1 VSQFFQIHPEN
12 PQARLVKQAVEIIQK
27 GGLVVLPTDCAYILV
42 CHIGDKSAMER
53 VKALRE
59 LDDKH
64 NYTLVCRD
72 LSELS
77 NYAKV
82 NNATYRQLKQHTPGA
97 FTFILDATKEVPKRL
112 IQPKK
117 KTIGMRVPDNAILQ
131 AILEELNEP
140 LMSTSLIMPG
150 DELPLSDPYEIR
162 QMLEHS
168 LDLVIDGGY
177 CGFEATTVL
186 DLTGD
191 DIVLLRQGVGD
202 ASAFLE

>member
-1 VSQFFQIHPEN
+1 MSQFFQIHPEN

-27 GGLVVLPTDCAYILV
+27 GGLAVLPTDCAYILV
-42 CHIGDKSAMER
+42 CPIGDKSAMER
-53 VKALRE
+53 MRSLRQ
-59 LDDKH
+59 LDEKH
-64 NYTLVCRD
+64 NYTILCRD

-77 NYAKV
+77 NYARV
-82 NNATYRQLKQHTPGA
+82 DNATYRQLKHHTPGA
-97 FTFILDATKEVPKRL
+97 FTFILNATKEVPRRL

-117 KTIGMRVPDNAILQ
+117 KTIGMRVPDNAILL

-150 DELPLSDPYEIR
+150 DELPLSDPYDIR
-162 QMLEHS
+162 QTLEHA

-177 CGFEATTVL
+177 CGLEATTVI
-186 DLTGD
+186 DLTD
-191 DIVLLRQGVGD
+191 DEAVLLRQGVGD

>member
-1 VSQFFQIHPEN
+1 MSQFFQIHPEN
-12 PQARLVKQAVEIIQK
+12 PQARLVKQAIEIIQK

-82 NNATYRQLKQHTPGA
+82 DNATYRQLKHHTPGA

-150 DELPLSDPYEIR
+150 DEQPLSDPYEIR

-186 DLTGD
+186 DLTGED
-191 DIVLLRQGVGD
+191 VVLLRQGAGD

>member
-1 VSQFFQIHPEN
+1 MSQFFQIHPEN

-53 VKALRE
+53 VKTLRE

-82 NNATYRQLKQHTPGA
+82 DNATYRQLKQHTPGA

-150 DELPLSDPYEIR
+150 DEQPLSDPYEIR

-177 CGFEATTVL
+177 CGYEATTVL
-186 DLTGD
+186 DLTGED
-191 DIVLLRQGVGD
+191 VVLLRQGVGD

>member
-1 VSQFFQIHPEN
+1 MSQFFQIHAEN

-27 GGLVVLPTDCAYILV
+27 GGLVVLPTDCAYVLV
-42 CHIGDKSAMER
+42 CHIGDKSSMER
-53 VKALRE
+53 MRTLRQ

-64 NYTLVCRD
+64 NYTLICRD

-82 NNATYRQLKQHTPGA
+82 DNATYRQLKHHTPGA
-97 FTFILDATKEVPKRL
+97 FTFILNATKEVPKRL

-117 KTIGMRVPDNAILQ
+117 KTIGMRVPDNVILQ

-150 DELPLSDPYEIR
+150 DDQPLSDPYDIR
-162 QMLEHS
+162 QTLERS

-186 DLTGD
+186 DLTD
-191 DIVLLRQGVGD
+191 DEAVLLRQGVGD
-202 ASAFLE
+202 ATAFLE

>member
-53 VKALRE
+53 VKTLRE

-82 NNATYRQLKQHTPGA
+82 DNATYRQLKHHTPGA

-177 CGFEATTVL
+177 CGYEATTVL
-186 DLTGD
+186 DLTGED
-191 DIVLLRQGVGD
+191 VVLLRQGVGD

>member
-1 VSQFFQIHPEN
+1 MSQFFQIHPET
-12 PQARLVKQAVEIIQK
+12 PQVRLVKQAVEIIQQ
-27 GGLVVLPTDCAYILV
+27 GGLVVLPTDCAYVLV
-42 CHIGDKSAMER
+42 CRIGDKSAMER
-53 VKALRE
+53 MRALRQ

-64 NYTLVCRD
+64 NYTLICRD

-77 NYAKV
+77 HYAKV
-82 NNATYRQLKQHTPGA
+82 DNATYRQLKHHTPGA
-97 FTFILDATKEVPKRL
+97 FTFILNATKEVPKRL

-117 KTIGMRVPDNAILQ
+117 KTIGMRVPDNKILLAILD
-131 AILEELNEP
+131 ELNEP

-150 DELPLSDPYEIR
+150 DELPLSDPYDIR
-162 QMLEHS
+162 QMLENS

-186 DLTGD
+186 DLTD
-191 DIVLLRQGVGD
+191 EEVVLLRQGVGD

>member
-1 VSQFFQIHPEN
+1 MSQFFQIHPEN

-77 NYAKV
+77 SYAKV

-117 KTIGMRVPDNAILQ
+117 KTIGMRVPDNAILL

-168 LDLVIDGGY
+168 LDLIIDGGY

-186 DLTGD
+186 DLTGEEV
-191 DIVLLRQGVGD
+191 VLLRQGVGD

>member
-53 VKALRE
+53 VKNLRE

-82 NNATYRQLKQHTPGA
+82 DNATYRQLKHHTPGA

-191 DIVLLRQGVGD
+191 EVVLLRQGVGD

>member
-1 VSQFFQIHPEN
+1 MSQFFQIHPEN

-53 VKALRE
+53 VKTLRE

-162 QMLEHS
+162 QMLEHR

-191 DIVLLRQGVGD
+191 EVALLRQGVGD

>member
-53 VKALRE
+53 VKTLRE

-82 NNATYRQLKQHTPGA
+82 DNATYRQLKHHTPGA

-186 DLTGD
+186 DLTGED
-191 DIVLLRQGVGD
+191 VVLLRQGVGD
-202 ASAFLE
+202 AAAFLE

>member
-12 PQARLVKQAVEIIQK
+12 PQARLVKQAAEIIQK
-27 GGLVVLPTDCAYILV
+27 GGLVVLPTDCAYVLV
-42 CHIGDKSAMER
+42 CHTGDKSAMER
-53 VKALRE
+53 VKVLRE

-82 NNATYRQLKQHTPGA
+82 DNATYRQLKQHTPGA
-97 FTFILDATKEVPKRL
+97 FTFILNATKEVPKRL

-117 KTIGMRVPDNAILQ
+117 KTIGMRVPDNLILQ

-150 DELPLSDPYEIR
+150 EELPLSDPYDIR
-162 QMLEHS
+162 QLLEHS
-168 LDLVIDGGY
+168 VDLVIDGGY
-177 CGFEATTVL
+177 CGYEATTVL
-186 DLTGD
+186 DLTGEEV
-191 DIVLLRQGVGD
+191 VLLRQGVGD
-202 ASAFLE
+202 ATAFLE

>member
-1 VSQFFQIHPEN
+1 MSQFFQIHPEN

-27 GGLVVLPTDCAYILV
+27 GGLVVLPTDCAYVLV

-53 VKALRE
+53 MRTLRQ

-64 NYTLVCRD
+64 NYTLICRD

-82 NNATYRQLKQHTPGA
+82 DNATYRQLKHHTPGA
-97 FTFILDATKEVPKRL
+97 FTFILNATKEVPKRL
-112 IQPKK
+112 IRPKK

-131 AILEELNEP
+131 AVLEELNEP

-150 DELPLSDPYEIR
+150 EELPLSDPYDIR
-162 QMLEHS
+162 QSLEHS

-186 DLTGD
+186 DLTD
-191 DIVLLRQGVGD
+191 EEAVLLRQGVGD
-202 ASAFLE
+202 ASAFIE

>member
-53 VKALRE
+53 VKTLRE

-82 NNATYRQLKQHTPGA
+82 NNSTYRQLKQHTPGA

-186 DLTGD
+186 DLTGEEV
-191 DIVLLRQGVGD
+191 VLLRQGVGD

>member
-53 VKALRE
+53 VKNLRE

-82 NNATYRQLKQHTPGA
+82 DNATYRQLKHHTPGA

-191 DIVLLRQGVGD
+191 DVVLLRQGVGD